1 MAELAEATSRH
12 RSGIALTRRAVES
25 VFSDRRSGD
34 PDVAIARA
42 WLAERLRGT
51 VEEFVSEDK
60 IALARMQALTS
71 PAPTDPG
78 LAAMLAEVAGRS
90 SENLILLSESEL
102 ERLRAKSKGAALIET
117 YAWCAAA
124 LSIPFLLALIF
135 LKPVLGWFGNS
146 DPSAKTLAGLA
157 TLLTL
162 WVGFVVVGAAWM
174 TLKRLG
180 RDTRLR

>member
-12 RSGIALTRRAVES
+12 RSRIALTWQAVES

-42 WLAERLRGT
+42 RLAERLRGT
-51 VEEFVSEDK
+51 VEEFVSENK

-71 PAPTDPG
+71 PAPTDPR

-117 YAWCAAA
+117 YA
-124 LSIPFLLALIF
+124 
-135 LKPVLGWFGNS
+135 
-146 DPSAKTLAGLA
+146 
-157 TLLTL
+157 
-162 WVGFVVVGAAWM
+162 
-174 TLKRLG
+174 
-180 RDTRLR
+180 